1 MNEYTDGNS
10 QKGIHW
16 VFRNLFSNKQQSICN
31 EQNYKYINLERPT
44 FSMYFV
50 RLFRVVNK
58 AKIFLTYLVMNALYA
73 FRRHG
78 IDYKH
83 YLHKYYVLRI
93 DVREEKHVLHLIEFI
108 DVELLLSFEY
118 ISISK
123 CFILFKLLSFF
134 VEMI

>member
-1 MNEYTDGNS
+1 MHFGDM
-10 QKGIHW
+10 
-16 VFRNLFSNKQQSICN
+16 
-31 EQNYKYINLERPT
+31 P
-44 FSMYFV
+44 
-50 RLFRVVNK
+50 
-58 AKIFLTYLVMNALYA
+58 
-73 FRRHG
+73 G